1 MINFDRKNSYGFE
14 DLCRI
19 VKLLRSPGGC
29 PWDAVQT
36 HESIRRNFLEEAY
49 EVCEAIDEQD
59 SGHLCEELG
68 DVMLQVVFHAG
79 IEEDAG
85 RFDVD
90 DVCDA
95 VCKKLIRRHPHVF
108 ADVQVAEAAE
118 VLDNWEE
125 IKKQERG
132 QKDNASV
139 LDSVAKSLPAL
150 WRADKLLKKA
160 GGFGSDCWQQLDK
173 LSCSASDQPDENTVG
188 DLLFAAAALARQSG
202 VDPEVALNAA
212 CDRYIEAF
220 RRAEN

>member
-1 MINFDRKNSYGFE
+1 MINFDSKKSYGFE

-19 VKLLRSPGGC
+19 VEILRAPGGC

-59 SGHLCEELG
+59 TDHLCEELG

-79 IEEDAG
+79 IEQDAG
-85 RFDVD
+85 RFTVD
-90 DVCDA
+90 DVCDG

-108 ADVQVAEAAE
+108 ADVKVSGTDE

-132 QKDNASV
+132 QSDNASV
-139 LDSVAKSLPAL
+139 LDSVARSLPAL

-160 GGFGSDCWQQLDK
+160 GGFGSDRWTELDK
-173 LSCSASDQPDENTVG
+173 LSDRACAAPDETAIG
-188 DLLFAAAALARQSG
+188 DLLFAAVALARQGG
-202 VDPEVALNAA
+202 VDPEDALNAA
-212 CDRYIEAF
+212 CERFIADYRQN
-220 RRAEN
+220 EN

>member
-19 VKLLRSPGGC
+19 VEILRAPGGC
-29 PWDAVQT
+29 PWDMIQT

-59 SGHLCEELG
+59 TDHLCEELG

-79 IEEDAG
+79 IEKDAG
-85 RFDVD
+85 MFTVD
-90 DVCDA
+90 DVCDG

-108 ADVQVAEAAE
+108 ADVQVADADE

-139 LDSVAKSLPAL
+139 LDSVARSLPAL

-160 GGFGSDCWQQLDK
+160 GGFGADCWQQLDR
-173 LSCSASDQPDENTVG
+173 LQASASAQPDEKNVG
-188 DLLFAAAALARQSG
+188 DLLFAAVALARQGG
-202 VDPEVALNAA
+202 VDPEDALNAA
-212 CDRYIEAF
+212 CDRFIEEY
-220 RRAEN
+220 RQREN